1 MVDKIV
7 SIIFCYKKN
16 FTQYNLIE
24 KRKNMINK
32 KNLWFLTLFSLVL
45 VLSVYYITMP
55 SELLLTNNGENI
67 DSVDSVETSI
77 EEATVV
83 EALKTEDNANTL
95 EEINKLKETIG
106 SEKTTTED
114 KNKAF
119 DAIRLLNQI
128 SSKEELLE
136 EKIKTNHNLESFIKI
151 DGDQIRVVI
160 DSDDHSNSIA
170 NNIMKTIQSNFD
182 TKQYISIQFK

>member
-1 MVDKIV
+1 M
-7 SIIFCYKKN
+7 
-16 FTQYNLIE
+16 
-24 KRKNMINK
+24 NMINK

-55 SELLLTNNGENI
+55 SELLMGNNSDNI
-67 DSVDSVETSI
+67 NLEEDMVDINI
-77 EEATVV
+77 EESNIVDV
-83 EALKTEDNANTL
+83 LKTEDNTNTID
-95 EEINKLKETIG
+95 EINKLKETI
-106 SEKTTTED
+106 SSKEASSED

-119 DAIRLLNQI
+119 DAIKTLNQI

-136 EKIKTNHNLESFIKI
+136 EKIKTTYNLDSFIKI

-160 DSDDHSNSIA
+160 NSDDHSNTIA
-170 NNIMKTIQSNFD
+170 NNIMRTVQNNFD

>member
-1 MVDKIV
+1 
-7 SIIFCYKKN
+7 
-16 FTQYNLIE
+16 
-24 KRKNMINK
+24 MINK

-55 SELLLTNNGENI
+55 SELLMTNNSENI
-67 DSVDSVETSI
+67 DSSTENTIETNI
-77 EEATVV
+77 EELSVIEV
-83 EALKTEDNANTL
+83 LKTEDNTNTL
-95 EEINKLKETIG
+95 DEINKLKETIAAQE
-106 SEKTTTED
+106 STTED

-119 DAIRLLNQI
+119 DALKTLNQV

-136 EKIKTNHNLESFIKI
+136 EKIKTTHDLDSFVKI

-160 DSDDHSNSIA
+160 NSEDHSNTIA
-170 NNIMKTIQSNFD
+170 NNIMRTIQNNFD